1 MYVNRV
7 HSNGDTTHGGPR
19 DKDKAG
25 LGQCL
30 YRQAQRETARVPSF
44 FPQASTARRDSNRRA
59 SQTSHDSRKRSYYLM
74 VIDRFYFTNF
84 HP

>member
-1 MYVNRV
+1 MYFNRV

-30 YRQAQRETARVPSF
+30 YRQTQWETAQVQIF
-44 FPQASTARRDSNRRA
+44 FSQASTARRDSNRRA
-59 SQTSHDSRKRSYYLM
+59 SQTSHDSRKRSYCLM
-74 VIDRFYFTNF
+74 VIDGFYFTNF